1 MVRLAEPAD
10 APALCALYNH
20 YIKTSIVTFEEEP
33 VTAEDFRHRIETIL
47 EAYPWLVYEE
57 AGTIGG
63 YVYAGP
69 WKMRNAYRFSA
80 EATVYLD
87 EAFHGKGIG
96 TALYEKLIQ
105 DLRNRDIN
113 AVMAGIALPN
123 DGSVALHEK
132 VGFRKV
138 GYFEKLAVSSTSG
151 STSPIGNKC
160 CGSDPTIAPAATARE
175 NDAMHRGRL
184 SATWPNPNSPSTERR
199 KRSTAIRRRH
209 CCTSYAIRS
218 T

>member
-1 MVRLAEPAD
+1 MIRSADPAD

-33 VTAEDFRHRIETIL
+33 VSVDDFRHRIETIL
-47 EAYPWLVYEE
+47 EAYPWLVYEA
-57 AGTIGG
+57 AGAIAG

-80 EATVYLD
+80 ETTVYLD

-96 TALYEKLIQ
+96 IALYQKLFE
-105 DLRNRDIN
+105 DLRDRDIN

-132 VGFRKV
+132 VGWKF
-138 GYFEKLAVSSTSG
+138 
-151 STSPIGNKC
+151 NKW
-160 CGSDPTIAPAATARE
+160 IEVAYWEQMLR
-175 NDAMHRGRL
+175 
-184 SATWPNPNSPSTERR
+184 
-199 KRSTAIRRRH
+199 
-209 CCTSYAIRS
+209 
-218 T
+218 